1 MLLLQNDV
9 NSARHFKRLA
19 NGFCPNASLIENVNY
34 KIQKGELKGKINIE
48 RKPTSGTQ
56 TLTKR
61 QSSDVFN
68 RSMSG
73 CGHAGPNWVATT
85 VLFDGWIFSG
95 I

>member
-1 MLLLQNDV
+1 MFFAPMPVQ
-9 NSARHFKRLA
+9 
-19 NGFCPNASLIENVNY
+19 
-34 KIQKGELKGKINIE
+34 QKGSKSWKKVKKIFKKKE
-48 RKPTSGTQ
+48 KKPTSGTQ

-85 VLFDGWIFSG
+85 VLFAGWICSG